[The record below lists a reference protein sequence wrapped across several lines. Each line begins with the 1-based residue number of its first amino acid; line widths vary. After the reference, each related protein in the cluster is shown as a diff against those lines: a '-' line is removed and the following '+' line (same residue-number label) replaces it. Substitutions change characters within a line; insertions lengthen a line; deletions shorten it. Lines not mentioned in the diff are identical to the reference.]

1 MTHRLALV
9 IIAFLSAT
17 GVAAQATEA
26 PTAPGAENTENAPQ
40 LVRSGLDAQLED
52 FRWVNR
58 LIVVFA
64 DTERDPRFIQQME
77 LINARPEALLERD
90 VIVFTDTDPAAKSP
104 LRQKLRPRGFMM
116 AFVGK
121 DGIVYF
127 RKPLPWSVR
136 EISASIDKNPLRQQ
150 EIRDRRQP

>member
-9 IIAFLSAT
+9 LIAFLSAT

-26 PTAPGAENTENAPQ
+26 TPETGTENAENTPQ
-40 LVRSGLDAQLED
+40 LVRSGLDADPEAFL
-52 FRWVNR
+52 WVNR

-64 DTERDPRFIQQME
+64 DTPRDPRFAQQME
-77 LINARPEALLERD
+77 LIEAQPDDLRVRD
-90 VIVFTDTDPAAKSP
+90 VVVFTDTDPAAQSA

-116 AFVGK
+116 AMIGK
-121 DGIVYF
+121 DGTVYF

-136 EISASIDKNPLRQQ
+136 EISANIDKNPLRQQ